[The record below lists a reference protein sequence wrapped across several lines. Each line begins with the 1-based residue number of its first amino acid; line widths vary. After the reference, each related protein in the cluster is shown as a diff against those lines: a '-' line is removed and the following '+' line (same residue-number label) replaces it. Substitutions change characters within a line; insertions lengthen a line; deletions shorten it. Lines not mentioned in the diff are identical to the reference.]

1 MTTDNICGICC
12 VNCVS
17 NTLNCIGCLK
27 SVCVDCYN
35 NTRGK
40 ANKDIIDKPDNIN
53 NVLITE
59 IVNIN
64 ENINCSYRCP
74 YCRYDNIKNYDE
86 LSKEDLLIFIKKDYL
101 NYKEIETANIRL
113 RIKLGN
119 LEDEL
124 RKQNEAISFEEGE
137 QYLQDCIKRKD
148 AEIVKMASNFNFM
161 INMMMDFENI
171 KKERQNAICELKQ
184 MRENYKVLETDNI
197 NKRNKLQDINNIIVS
212 KLPPKKAIDKLRK
225 ETAILSVLPL
235 NIISVNINYEIK

>member
-12 VNCVS
+12 VNYIS
-17 NTLNCIGCLK
+17 DSLSCIGCLK

-35 NTRGK
+35 NTREK
-40 ANKDIIDKPDNIN
+40 AKKDIIDKPDNIN

-59 IVNIN
+59 IININ

-86 LSKEDLLIFIKKDYL
+86 LSKNELLIFFKKDYMT
-101 NYKEIETANIRL
+101 YKEIETANIRL
-113 RIKLGN
+113 RIKLGD

-137 QYLQDCIKRKD
+137 QYLQDCLRRKD
-148 AEIVKMASNFNFM
+148 AEIVKMASNFSFM
-161 INMMMDFENI
+161 ISMMTDFENI
-171 KKERQNAICELKQ
+171 KRERQNAVCELKQ
-184 MRENYKVLETDNI
+184 IRENYKLLETDNI
-197 NKRNKLQDINNIIVS
+197 IKRNKLQDINNIIIS

-225 ETAILSVLPL
+225 ETTILPL
-235 NIISVNINYEIK
+235 NIFSVNINYEISKA